1 MIRTFEAIARAVA
14 DSSIDTMFGLI
25 GDANLYFVD
34 SFIRE
39 CGGRFISSANE
50 GGAVLMALAH
60 GAATGAVGCA
70 TVTHGGALTNTV
82 SALVHGVKARTPLL
96 LLCGDTA
103 FDDRDNFQ
111 KIAQREII
119 VATGAGFEQL
129 RAPDTVA
136 QDIATALRR
145 TLAERRPVVLNMPV
159 EFQWRDTHYT
169 PAAFRRPVTRSVVP
183 ESADLDD
190 AIGIIAAARRPVVLA
205 GRGAI
210 DDASRQAIVSLAS
223 RIEAP
228 LCTTLEARDLFA
240 DEPFNIGICGT
251 LSHDLANELL
261 MEADCI
267 VAFGASLNKWTMGQG
282 SFSEGRRIVQVDA
295 DAAQLG
301 RYTRIDAGVFGD
313 AGLTAQLF
321 EKWLD
326 DAEIPGCGWRNVE
339 LAERI
344 AKFDRNEGLAEPQ
357 PGEAIDLRRAV
368 QRLESAFPAD
378 RVVVT
383 DAGRFLAEP
392 WKQLRVPHPRDF
404 QITLALGSIGFGM
417 GYAIGAAAAN
427 PGRPVLHVTGDGGF
441 MMGGLSEFNTA
452 VRHGLDIVTVICN
465 DQAYGAEH
473 IQFRNKGM
481 DPGLSTFDWPDFAK
495 VADSLGGKGYSVSTF
510 AELDA
515 ALAALEFR
523 DRPVLI
529 DLKLD
534 PDQMPPLI

>member
-1 MIRTFEAIARAVA
+1 MIKTFEAIARAVA
-14 DSSIDTMFGLI
+14 DNGIDTMFGLI
-25 GDANLYFVD
+25 GDANLYCVD
-34 SFIRE
+34 SFIRDYQ
-39 CGGRFISSANE
+39 GRFVSSANE
-50 GGAVLMALAH
+50 GGAVLMALAY
-60 GAATGAVGCA
+60 GTARDVVGCA
-70 TVTHGGALTNTV
+70 TVTHGGALTNTL

-103 FDDRDNFQ
+103 FEDRDNFQ
-111 KIAQREII
+111 KIAQREFVI
-119 VATGAGFEQL
+119 ATGAGFEQL
-129 RAPDTVA
+129 RKPDTVA

-145 TLAERRPVVLNMPV
+145 TLTERRPVVLNIPV
-159 EFQWRDTHYT
+159 EFQWRETQYN
-169 PAAFRRPVTRSVVP
+169 PAICRRPDTRSVVP
-183 ESADLDD
+183 ESVDLDD

-210 DDASRQAIVSLAS
+210 DDRSRQAIVSLAA
-223 RIEAP
+223 RMEAP

-240 DEPFNIGICGT
+240 AEPFAIGICGT

-282 SFSEGRRIVQVDA
+282 SFSEGRRIVQVDN
-295 DAAQLG
+295 DAGQLG
-301 RYTRIDAGVFGD
+301 RYTSIDVGVFGD
-313 AGLTAQLF
+313 AGLTAGLF
-321 EKWLD
+321 EKWLV
-326 DAEIPGCGWRNVE
+326 DAEIPGCGWRSAE

-344 AKFDRNEGLAEPQ
+344 AKFDRNEGSVEPQ
-357 PGEAIDLRRAV
+357 PGEAIDLKRAV
-368 QRLESAFPAD
+368 QRLENAFPVD

-392 WKQLRVPHPRDF
+392 WKQLSVRHPRDF

-465 DQAYGAEH
+465 DGAYGAEH

-481 DPGLSTFDWPDFAK
+481 DPGLSTFDWPDFAE
-495 VADSLGGKGYSVSTF
+495 VAGSLGGKGYSASTF

-515 ALAALEFR
+515 ALAELEFR

-534 PDQMPPLI
+534 PDTMPPLV